1 MNGQGFGG
9 FESWLGPTLAF
20 GFFLIPGPRELVL
33 VVVVAMALY
42 GKFGSRLLM
51 STRYGR
57 MVGPWIRLAQSSFG
71 TTAKPAPTRSA
82 RAAAVDDPQI
92 RPRPEPHTPGR
103 QGRLF
108 WALALTAAVA
118 VAAWVATRMVIHN
131 SAGLPR

>member
-1 MNGQGFGG
+1 MNGQGLGG

-20 GFFLIPGPRELVL
+20 GFFLIPGPRELIL
-33 VVVVAMALY
+33 VVLVAMALY
-42 GKFGSRLLM
+42 GRLGSRLLM

-57 MVGPWIRLAQSSFG
+57 VVGPWLRLAQSSFG

-82 RAAAVDDPQI
+82 KAAAVADPQ
-92 RPRPEPHTPGR
+92 PRAPGR